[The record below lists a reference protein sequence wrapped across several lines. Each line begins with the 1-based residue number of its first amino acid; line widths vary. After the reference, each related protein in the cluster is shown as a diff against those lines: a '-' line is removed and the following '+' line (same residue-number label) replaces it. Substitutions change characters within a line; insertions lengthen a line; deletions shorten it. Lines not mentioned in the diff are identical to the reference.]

1 MLELIDGYCNSFK
14 VKYMYLDELFKGKL
28 DEKVKGKRLVDTVN
42 IYINFESLYNRI
54 RNSHIEKHIK
64 DCTRKEIKS
73 IYRNCI
79 SDFINVAAHYRK
91 YFTNHKIKT
100 NVIYYF
106 NTIEDEF
113 FDYNNSSLVDGYREH
128 FFDSM
133 NSIDRVTVN
142 SLIREAIP
150 FMRIIAEYLEDVYM
164 LSSKRVE
171 SSLIPYLCMME
182 NKFPSNLNVIITK
195 DVYDFQYCNE
205 NALIISKSGNDPV
218 ILTKR
223 NIMRYMRFKNKCKEE
238 REINPILLTFILAC
252 TGDRKRSIPGISGF
266 KFNRVYRAL
275 IELYDSGYIYDS
287 NHETMNIAN
296 LCHVLNGKEYGV
308 LKLSDV
314 AVDILANYKA
324 CNFEYQYSVMS
335 ESQKDS
341 IFDQIIDK
349 SDPRALMDINDKYF
363 EDYPLQLMEL
373 NNYDRN
379 MKLEK
384 YL

>member
-1 MLELIDGYCNSFK
+1 M
-14 VKYMYLDELFKGKL
+14 
-28 DEKVKGKRLVDTVN
+28 
-42 IYINFESLYNRI
+42 
-54 RNSHIEKHIK
+54 H
-64 DCTRKEIKS
+64 
-73 IYRNCI
+73 
-79 SDFINVAAHYRK
+79 AHYRK